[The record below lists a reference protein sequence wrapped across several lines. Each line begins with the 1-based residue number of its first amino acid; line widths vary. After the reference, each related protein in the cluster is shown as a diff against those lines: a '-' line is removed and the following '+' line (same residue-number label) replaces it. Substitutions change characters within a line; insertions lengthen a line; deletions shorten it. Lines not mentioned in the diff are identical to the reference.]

1 MVMKNVV
8 SLNVQHPSNSEDEA
22 EEPKGSL
29 AIPASLNVRQKNAW
43 NDLVRMAKVED
54 QVPENH
60 FAFEMAAVLLAKFR
74 AGKTM
79 TATESKELKRLL
91 IQLGVAKD
99 NEAKGNGGKKSKY
112 FD

>member
-1 MVMKNVV
+1 MKNVV
-8 SLNVQHPSNSEDEA
+8 SLNVQQPDGHEEKAD
-22 EEPKGSL
+22 EPKGGLVTPSH
-29 AIPASLNVRQKNAW
+29 LNVRQKAAW
-43 NDLVRMAKVED
+43 IDLLRLSKVDE
-54 QVPENH
+54 QVTENH

-74 AGKTM
+74 AGKAM

-99 NEAKGNGGKKSKY
+99 TEAKGNGGKKSKY